1 MLLPKAKSQRAPLPT
16 QPGREILDT
25 DYNAKQLRVWI
36 TARPG
41 TQPDPAELGET
52 DEVHVA
58 ILVNHHQVT
67 RSVGDILKKAKS
79 GEAVVIVCQTPKA
92 YQTALSFL
100 GYSKTTAT
108 PTAENSVKTVE

>member
-1 MLLPKAKSQRAPLPT
+1 MLLPKATSRRAALPINA
-16 QPGREILDT
+16 GREILDT
-25 DYNAKQLRVWI
+25 EYNGKQLRVWI

-79 GEAVVIVCQTPKA
+79 AEAVVIVCQTPKA
-92 YQTALSFL
+92 YQSALSFL
-100 GYSKTTAT
+100 GFQKTAPVST
-108 PTAENSVKTVE
+108 PE